1 MTSNIS
7 QIPQRILMGPGP
19 SNVHPR
25 VLEAMSHSM
34 IGHLDPIF
42 LEIMDENM
50 KLLRQVFG
58 TKNRLTLPISAT
70 GSAGMEATLCN
81 LIEPDDDVLVC
92 VNGVFGMRMSDI
104 VDRYGGN
111 LHTVDA
117 PWGRIIDPQDVAD
130 KLKDIVKPK
139 LIAIVHVET
148 STGILQPL
156 VEIAELAKAHDALL
170 VVDCVTS
177 LCGTPVNLD
186 ELGIDAAYSGTQK
199 CMSCPPGL
207 SPVSFSKRAIN
218 AIHNR
223 STKVTS
229 WYLDMGMIS
238 KYWGDDR
245 VYHHTAPISMNYAL
259 NESLKI
265 VCEEGLDTRYR
276 RHSLHS
282 QALADGLSA
291 LGIER
296 IAQEGFRAPMLT
308 SVSVPD
314 DVDEAKV
321 RNQLLH
327 TYNIE
332 IGAGLGTLKGKAWRI
347 GLMGETCRRENVIGL
362 LTALGEILPERSA
375 AEAVQT
381 AENVYNTSK

>member
-1 MTSNIS
+1 
-7 QIPQRILMGPGP
+7 
-19 SNVHPR
+19 
-25 VLEAMSHSM
+25 
-34 IGHLDPIF
+34 
-42 LEIMDENM
+42 
-50 KLLRQVFG
+50 LRQVFG

>member
-1 MTSNIS
+1 
-7 QIPQRILMGPGP
+7 MGPGP

-130 KLKDIVKPK
+130 KLKDVVKPK

-186 ELGIDAAYSGTQK
+186 ELGIDAAYSGT
-199 CMSCPPGL
+199 
-207 SPVSFSKRAIN
+207 
-218 AIHNR
+218 
-223 STKVTS
+223 
-229 WYLDMGMIS
+229 
-238 KYWGDDR
+238 
-245 VYHHTAPISMNYAL
+245 
-259 NESLKI
+259 LK
-265 VCEEGLDTRYR
+265 
-276 RHSLHS
+276 
-282 QALADGLSA
+282 
-291 LGIER
+291 
-296 IAQEGFRAPMLT
+296 
-308 SVSVPD
+308 SV
-314 DVDEAKV
+314 
-321 RNQLLH
+321 
-327 TYNIE
+327 
-332 IGAGLGTLKGKAWRI
+332 
-347 GLMGETCRRENVIGL
+347 
-362 LTALGEILPERSA
+362 
-375 AEAVQT
+375 
-381 AENVYNTSK
+381 

>member
-1 MTSNIS
+1 MNNNS

-25 VLEAMSHSM
+25 VLEAMSRPM
-34 IGHLDPIF
+34 IGHLDPVF

-81 LIEPDDDVLVC
+81 LIEPDDDVLIC

-104 VDRYGGN
+104 VDRCGGK
-111 LHTVDA
+111 LHTVEA
-117 PWGRIIDPQDVAD
+117 PWGRIIDPQSVAD
-130 KLKDIVKPK
+130 KLKNVKPK
-139 LIAIVHVET
+139 LIAIVHAET

-156 VEIAELAKAHDALL
+156 TEIAELAKAHDTLL

-177 LCGTPVNLD
+177 LCGTSVNLD

-207 SPVSFSKRAIN
+207 SPVSFSDQAIN
-218 AIHNR
+218 TIHNR
-223 STKVTS
+223 NTKVPS

-265 VCEEGLDTRYR
+265 VCEEGLDARYS

-308 SVSVPD
+308 SVSVPN
-314 DVDEAKV
+314 DVDEATV

-347 GLMGETCRRENVIGL
+347 GLMGETCRRANVIGL
-362 LTALGEILPERSA
+362 LTALGEILPNRSA
-375 AEAVQT
+375 DEAIQT
-381 AENVYNTSK
+381 AENVYKTDK